1 MMNLNELEQF
11 TAFAKYGT
19 LSRTAKVLNISQPTI
34 TRTMQHVEEEFG
46 VTLFNRG
53 KNKITLNETGENGKV
68 KTVWNIRKERS
79 EEIL

>member
-19 LSRTAKVLNISQPTI
+19 LSRTAEVLNISQPTI

-53 KNKITLNETGENGKV
+53 K
-68 KTVWNIRKERS
+68 IRS
-79 EEIL
+79 H